1 MGYESNF
8 TEKIYD
14 NVYGFIYLTKEE
26 KELLST
32 PYFQRLNHIRQLGLA
47 YFVFP
52 GAVHTRFSHSLGVL
66 HIAEKMIQRL
76 KKINYE
82 LLTEDKNKDKY
93 HKILRL
99 AALLHDIGHYPL
111 SHTIEAS
118 YKETSLFIEKEYNEK
133 INPLLHNQANTKALT
148 DKIQIAKDF
157 KSDINASNIN
167 RILYYSEKMK
177 EIEDKKYHHEN
188 LAEKVIKSKHFSNIL
203 KNKFRINDDDIDV
216 ICKIINGTNDKKEYF
231 ILAKI
236 IKSNFDADQM
246 DYMIRDTQN
255 TGINVNIDLDYII
268 NNLFVCKRTFDHI
281 EREVPCYSAKA
292 LSSIEQFLLSKYYWY
307 SNILYYEKSYIV
319 NFIARRIYS
328 YLLINNKIKKFNSME
343 NIEELIE
350 KPEEFFFFNDAFF
363 WTEIEKIVSK
373 PNKYTSIIVKLS
385 KMLINRQFPKLLSQS
400 DFYNILKRKGISS
413 DIQYQ
418 PSINL
423 QKDMK
428 EMIQTFKKA
437 FQDDEYIVPVPIEK
451 EIIKVSSEESMG
463 ESKQYNNSRK
473 KPSRKDLDA
482 KFLKNEDINI
492 TTNNI
497 TCKLITVSSIQQN
510 QFLNLFYDE
519 KEVKLLYIF
528 RLYDFSRYLGN

>member
-118 YKETSLFIEKEYNEK
+118 YKESSLFIEKEYNEK
-133 INPLLHNQANTKALT
+133 INPLLHKQANTNALT
-148 DKIQIAKDF
+148 DKTQIAKDF

-203 KNKFRINDDDIDV
+203 KNKFKINDDDIDV

-373 PNKYTSIIVKLS
+373 PNKYASIIVKLS

-463 ESKQYNNSRK
+463 ESKQYNNSCK

-510 QFLNLFYDE
+510 QFLNLFYDG

>member
-118 YKETSLFIEKEYNEK
+118 YKESSLFIEKEYNEK
-133 INPLLHNQANTKALT
+133 INPLLHKQANTNALT
-148 DKIQIAKDF
+148 DKTQIAKDF

-203 KNKFRINDDDIDV
+203 KNKFKINDDDIDV

-373 PNKYTSIIVKLS
+373 PNKYASIIVKLS

-437 FQDDEYIVPVPIEK
+437 FQDDEYIVPFPIEK

-463 ESKQYNNSRK
+463 ESKQYNNSCK

-510 QFLNLFYDE
+510 QFLNLFYDG

>member
-66 HIAEKMIQRL
+66 YIAEKMIQRL

-118 YKETSLFIEKEYNEK
+118 YKESSLFIEKEYNEK
-133 INPLLHNQANTKALT
+133 INPLLHKQANTNALT
-148 DKIQIAKDF
+148 DKTQIAKDF

-203 KNKFRINDDDIDV
+203 KNKFKINDDDIDV

-373 PNKYTSIIVKLS
+373 PNKYASIIVKLS

-463 ESKQYNNSRK
+463 ESKQYNNSCK

-510 QFLNLFYDE
+510 QFLNLFYDG